1 MRNKI
6 LPDLLVYI
14 LSPIIVLSMAN
25 VVDIRYFAIGLVPL
39 ISIYSIIVRTKYNRI
54 NLSGIVFSFLYIIFS
69 YYKQNIQI
77 GYDTYV
83 YNTYFLIICCIIISL
98 ISLLNKN
105 IIKQVYID
113 ILKCKGMS
121 LLDIWNHVKKSENIH
136 YFNKMTY
143 TVIVHILTIILIR
156 IYSMNTYGIENYTY
170 TRELEILINILF
182 IMGELYLTSKLSNKN
197 KKENSMLINRSI
209 KLDNSSRRVINFN
222 KYKNMSK

>member
-69 YYKQNIQI
+69 YYKQNIQA

-83 YNTYFLIICCIIISL
+83 YNTYFLIISAIIIVL
-98 ISLLNKN
+98 ISLFNKN

-113 ILKCKGMS
+113 ILKCKDMS
-121 LLDIWNHVKKSENIH
+121 PLEIWNQVKKSENIY
-136 YFNKMTY
+136 YFNK
-143 TVIVHILTIILIR
+143 INHILILQILSIILIR
-156 IYSMNTYGIENYTY
+156 VYSMNTYGINDYTY
-170 TRELEILINILF
+170 TKELEILINTLF
-182 IMGELYLTSKLSNKN
+182 IMGEIYISSKLFNKIKKEDSILINKN
-197 KKENSMLINRSI
+197 VKVN
-209 KLDNSSRRVINFN
+209 NSSRRVINFN

>member
-14 LSPIIVLSMAN
+14 LSPIIVLSMVN
-25 VVDIRYFAIGLVPL
+25 VVEVRYFAIGLVPL
-39 ISIYSIIVRTKYNRI
+39 ISIYTIIVRTKYNRI

-69 YYKQNIQI
+69 YYKQNIQA

-83 YNTYFLIICCIIISL
+83 YNTYFLIISAIIIVL
-98 ISLLNKN
+98 ISLFNKN

-121 LLDIWNHVKKSENIH
+121 PLEIWNQVKKSENIY
-136 YFNKMTY
+136 YFNK
-143 TVIVHILTIILIR
+143 INHILILQILSIILIR
-156 IYSMNTYGIENYTY
+156 VYSMNTYGINDYTY
-170 TRELEILINILF
+170 TKELEILINTLF
-182 IMGELYLTSKLSNKN
+182 IMGEIYISSKLFNKIKKEDSILINKN
-197 KKENSMLINRSI
+197 VKVN
-209 KLDNSSRRVINFN
+209 NSSRRVINFN

>member
-69 YYKQNIQI
+69 YYKQNIQA

-83 YNTYFLIICCIIISL
+83 YNTYFLIISSIIIVL
-98 ISLLNKN
+98 ISLFNKN
-105 IIKQVYID
+105 IIK
-113 ILKCKGMS
+113 
-121 LLDIWNHVKKSENIH
+121 
-136 YFNKMTY
+136 
-143 TVIVHILTIILIR
+143 
-156 IYSMNTYGIENYTY
+156 
-170 TRELEILINILF
+170 
-182 IMGELYLTSKLSNKN
+182 
-197 KKENSMLINRSI
+197 
-209 KLDNSSRRVINFN
+209 
-222 KYKNMSK
+222 

>member
-14 LSPIIVLSMAN
+14 LSPIIVLSMVN

-69 YYKQNIQI
+69 YYKQNIQA

-83 YNTYFLIICCIIISL
+83 YNTYFLIISAIIIVL
-98 ISLLNKN
+98 ISLFNKN

-113 ILKCKGMS
+113 LLKCKGMS
-121 LLDIWNHVKKSENIH
+121 PLEIWKQVKKSENIC
-136 YFNKMTY
+136 YFNK
-143 TVIVHILTIILIR
+143 INHILILQILSIILIR
-156 IYSMNTYGIENYTY
+156 VYSMNTYGINDYTY
-170 TRELEILINILF
+170 TKELEILINTLF
-182 IMGELYLTSKLSNKN
+182 IMGEIYISSKLFNKIKKEDSILINKN
-197 KKENSMLINRSI
+197 VKVNNSN
-209 KLDNSSRRVINFN
+209 RRVINFN